1 MNGGAVKRI
10 PCDKP
15 IAGGILE
22 QLIDAKI
29 NHLFNAEGDMVMA
42 RSHECL
48 KHWWLRGLKVEKK
61 IESDDEES
69 AIEKFKKKL
78 RWDENEKWFDHG
90 GVGLLMYAVSS
101 NEENVVADL
110 LDELKRDFKGE

>member
-1 MNGGAVKRI
+1 MMNGGEVKKI

-42 RSHECL
+42 RLHC
-48 KHWWLRGLKVEKK
+48 V
-61 IESDDEES
+61 
-69 AIEKFKKKL
+69 
-78 RWDENEKWFDHG
+78 
-90 GVGLLMYAVSS
+90 
-101 NEENVVADL
+101 
-110 LDELKRDFKGE
+110 